1 MQYHHVI
8 PAKAGIHSLV
18 KGGRHTARCVSS
30 HTALGI
36 HPLVKGCR
44 HTALCVSSHTALGIH
59 PLVKGGRHTSFCVS
73 SHTALGIHPFVKG
86 GRYIGSCV
94 SSHTALGI
102 PPLVKG
108 DRYAGSCVSSHTAL
122 GVHPLVKGGRHT
134 EGVRGDFLLSLVF
147 RFHQVTFIA
156 SPKKVTKESRPCG
169 AVPDA
174 HAPELPCDA
183 RSLRFARCGERPV
196 IVCSAQSTKSD
207 RLE

>member
-8 PAKAGIHSLV
+8 PAKAGIHPLV
-18 KGGRHTARCVSS
+18 KGGRHTAPCVSSHTALGIPRLVKGGRHTGSCVSS

-36 HPLVKGCR
+36 HPLVKGGRYTGSCVSS
-44 HTALCVSSHTALGIH
+44 HTTLGIHPFVKGGRFIGSCVSSHTALGIH
-59 PLVKGGRHTSFCVS
+59 PLVKGGRHT
-73 SHTALGIHPFVKG
+73 
-86 GRYIGSCV
+86 
-94 SSHTALGI
+94 
-102 PPLVKG
+102 
-108 DRYAGSCVSSHTAL
+108 
-122 GVHPLVKGGRHT
+122 
-134 EGVRGDFLLSLVF
+134 EGVRGDFLLGLVF
-147 RFHQVTFIA
+147 RLRQVTFIA

-169 AVPDA
+169 AGPGA